1 MDKLIPAFESSI
13 FDSHLTDT
21 VKDMAELGID
31 SILDEGLLTDV
42 PIVRT
47 VIGVAKTA
55 QNIYDR
61 NLLRQ
66 TAIFISEF
74 NAGAL
79 DSEKLL
85 KYRQRIDS
93 NPNLLEKEL
102 GRLMILLNSNIDLE
116 KSKILAHFYKSY
128 VFEQIS
134 WESFCELSD
143 VLNRSL
149 LVDITLL
156 LRINN
161 DKNYALPVEQK
172 YRLDRLVSQGLIQY
186 KAPTLNYNKILDLT
200 SSPIITPLGRL
211 FASLINN

>member
-1 MDKLIPAFESSI
+1 MDKLIPSFESSL
-13 FDSHLTDT
+13 FDSNLTDT
-21 VKDMAELGID
+21 AIDITELGID
-31 SILDEGLLTDV
+31 SVLDDGLFKDI

-47 VIGVAKTA
+47 VVGVAKTA

-66 TAIFISEF
+66 TAIFILEF
-74 NAGAL
+74 NTGSL
-79 DSEKLL
+79 NSEKLL
-85 KYRQRIDS
+85 EYRQRIDS
-93 NPNLLEKEL
+93 DSKLLEKEL
-102 GRLMILLNSNIDLE
+102 GRLMILLNNNIDLE

-156 LRINN
+156 LDMNN
-161 DKNYALPVEQK
+161 NENYVVPAEQK
-172 YRLDRLVSQGLIQY
+172 YRIDRLVSQGLIQY
-186 KAPTLNYNKILDLT
+186 KAPTLTYNTLVLT
-200 SSPIITPLGRL
+200 SSPMITPLGHL

>member
-1 MDKLIPAFESSI
+1 MDKLIPSFESSL
-13 FDSHLTDT
+13 FDSNLTDIAIDIT
-21 VKDMAELGID
+21 ELGID
-31 SILDEGLLTDV
+31 SVLDDGLFKDI

-47 VIGVAKTA
+47 VVGVAKTA

-66 TAIFISEF
+66 TAIFILEF
-74 NAGAL
+74 NTGSL
-79 DSEKLL
+79 NSQKLL
-85 KYRQRIDS
+85 EYRRRIDS
-93 NPNLLEKEL
+93 DSKLLEKEL
-102 GRLMILLNSNIDLE
+102 GRLMILLNNNIDLE

-156 LRINN
+156 LDMNN
-161 DKNYALPVEQK
+161 NENYVVPTEQK
-172 YRLDRLVSQGLIQY
+172 YRIDRLVSQGLIQY
-186 KAPTLNYNKILDLT
+186 KAPTLTYNTLDLT
-200 SSPIITPLGRL
+200 SSPTITPLGYL

>member
-1 MDKLIPAFESSI
+1 MDKLIPSFESSL
-13 FDSHLTDT
+13 FDSNLTDIAIDIT
-21 VKDMAELGID
+21 ELGID
-31 SILDEGLLTDV
+31 SVLDDGLFKDI

-47 VIGVAKTA
+47 VVGVAKTA

-66 TAIFISEF
+66 TAIFILEF
-74 NAGAL
+74 NTGSL
-79 DSEKLL
+79 NSQKLL
-85 KYRQRIDS
+85 EYRRRIDS
-93 NPNLLEKEL
+93 DSKLLEKEL
-102 GRLMILLNSNIDLE
+102 GRLMILLNNNIDLE

-143 VLNRSL
+143 ILNRSL

-156 LRINN
+156 LDMNN
-161 DKNYALPVEQK
+161 NENYVVPTEQK
-172 YRLDRLVSQGLIQY
+172 YRIDRLVSQGLIQY
-186 KAPTLNYNKILDLT
+186 KAPTLTYNTLDLT
-200 SSPIITPLGRL
+200 SSPTITPLGYL